1 MSSHNTTRSSSSS
14 QDSSSSWPG
23 NHSDERDLSQ
33 EELRQKAVAK
43 RKQKRKRLSRK
54 EKKAA
59 QQIQES
65 VEAIGEKIFLNEIGG
80 FEDIDENTQQKPKGK
95 NPRYP
100 DGSTPV
106 STRSRIPV
114 DGIQSRGS
122 NLGSSG
128 QSTPSQE
135 QGGAFSASL
144 AGGARPKG
152 PTDSTALDTSALT
165 FRLQSLKAVQGGGFD
180 QGHLTRDSLKAL
192 SGSSTPRAIK
202 SPSTHS
208 PAVSPKKEAK
218 VNIMTPELGS
228 GKPGAGGISPG
239 DSPPGGNLPVAP
251 PPFAQN
257 PFDDPAYLQK
267 WVNFAKKEAED
278 VETELHGIE
287 AAIAL
292 AEAETAKDEEN
303 QSKKKLR
310 SHKVVLMTWDKNL
323 DRQLG
328 TLAGYD
334 NPELRTYVRPVER
347 KINSLKL
354 RIGPLIEE
362 IQVCIES
369 IEIQARA
376 VLGQAF
382 GQAGVPV
389 VLQNAAADKDDHQMS
404 KINLP
409 DLSTDVLQYMS
420 TKTEWQRV
428 ADANGMKTPGRWTR
442 LKMQIFKNKDLLEIV
457 GTEYVNKLS
466 YHELWRRLDSKLS
479 DPLAITL
486 ESARRSFT
494 TELPSTDLESG
505 VKYFRA
511 MDNNHELM
519 KKEHLTLE
527 QVMVLYTLERLPK
540 SLLDPLKQ
548 ELDYNRSD
556 YKLTFPDVEAI
567 IEKKFKRE
575 KEQQKITGGTSM
587 MAASAIVEHQP
598 QSTSL
603 TQSPWSQTP
612 QAPTGFGRGRG
623 KRKGRGSGA
632 VGGNG
637 GGSGVPVTDGNNNRT
652 GPGNIFCQYCDKRGN
667 HLKEDCTKYKWGR
680 ATRFRL
686 MELGKCPCCG
696 RKETEHGA
704 ECDHR
709 ARCRTCHGKHLWNTC
724 SNGFHP
730 GRSQSWMEYNQ
741 QTGSQPVIP
750 AQVSAIQPLQTFNMG
765 VQAVQGHDPQDIPR
779 YGTYPMSGMGTPNYS
794 QTYAVPSSQAAGG
807 ISSVAASG
815 VVTYTPQANQNF
827 YSGVPLGGRKNPANQ
842 VGAIYQS

>member
-14 QDSSSSWPG
+14 QGSSSSWPG
-23 NHSDERDLSQ
+23 NRSDERDLSQ
-33 EELRQKAVAK
+33 DELRQKSVAK
-43 RKQKRKRLSRK
+43 RKQKKKRLTRK
-54 EKKAA
+54 EKKAV

-65 VEAIGEKIFLNEIGG
+65 VEAIGEKIFLNENGR
-80 FEDIDENTQQKPKGK
+80 FEDTDENAQQKHKGR
-95 NPRYP
+95 NPRHP

-122 NLGSSG
+122 DLGSSG
-128 QSTPSQE
+128 QSIPVQA
-135 QGGAFSASL
+135 QGGACSAPL
-144 AGGARPKG
+144 AGGARPKE
-152 PTDSTALDTSALT
+152 PTDSAEFDTSALT
-165 FRLQSLKAVQGGGFD
+165 FRLQSLKAALGGGFD
-180 QGHLTRDSLKAL
+180 QGHLTRDSLRAL
-192 SGSSTPRAIK
+192 SGSSTPRVIK
-202 SPSTHS
+202 SPSTGS
-208 PAVSPKKEAK
+208 PAVSPKKETK
-218 VNIMTPELGS
+218 VNIMTPGLGS
-228 GKPGAGGISPG
+228 GQPGAGGISSG
-239 DSPPGGNLPVAP
+239 DSSSGVH
-251 PPFAQN
+251 N
-257 PFDDPAYLQK
+257 PFDDPTYLLK

-278 VETELHGIE
+278 VDTELNGID

-328 TLAGYD
+328 TLAGYEY
-334 NPELRTYVRPVER
+334 PELRTIVRPVER
-347 KINSLKL
+347 KISGLKL

-369 IEIQARA
+369 IEIQART
-376 VLGQAF
+376 VLGQALG
-382 GQAGVPV
+382 GQAGVPI

-409 DLSTDVLQYMS
+409 ELSTDVLQYMS
-420 TKTEWQRV
+420 TKTEWHRV

-494 TELPSTDLESG
+494 TELPSSDLESG

-519 KKEHLTLE
+519 KKEQLTLE

-556 YKLTFPDVEAI
+556 YKLTFPDVEVI
-567 IEKKFKRE
+567 IERIFKRE
-575 KEQQKITGGTSM
+575 KEQQKRTGGAFM
-587 MAASAIVEHQP
+587 MATSAIVEYQP

-603 TQSPWSQTP
+603 TQTPGSQTP
-612 QAPTGFGRGRG
+612 QASPGFGRGRG
-623 KRKGRGSGA
+623 KRKGRGFGA

-637 GGSGVPVTDGNNNRT
+637 GGSGVPAIDGNNNNRT
-652 GPGNIFCQYCDKRGN
+652 GPGNIFCQYCDKKGN
-667 HLKEDCTKYKWGR
+667 HFKEDCTKYKWGR

-696 RKETEHGA
+696 RKESEHGT

-750 AQVSAIQPLQTFNMG
+750 AQVGAIQPLQTLSMG
-765 VQAVQGHDPQDIPR
+765 IQAVQGHDPQDMPR
-779 YGTYPMSGMGTPNYS
+779 YGTYPMSGMGTQNYS

-807 ISSVAASG
+807 ISSVTASG
-815 VVTYTPQANQNF
+815 VGFTHTPQASQNF
-827 YSGVPLGGRKNPANQ
+827 YSGVPLGGRQNPATQ
-842 VGAIYQS
+842 IGARHQT